1 MHRRAIITNV
11 KFAYANQRKKLR
23 GLLRYVQYR
32 NDKDGAEHVRQFDDH
47 GQRLERW
54 TDRGLGNEYR
64 NILDNVLDLAT
75 TTMQRNVGARLLV
88 IAPEV
93 HMMEAIPEEQRADIL
108 RELTEST
115 VENWFERMDLPTAEY
130 AFVVH
135 ESEPSDTRPDGQLK
149 DETQL
154 SSSYLHTH
162 VVLAATV
169 PGFEQ
174 DREGYKVYD
183 RQIRALHEA
192 GREAMEQ
199 IWERELGVERVAK
212 LNQELEERTQKYL
225 ELDAAQARDTGQ
237 HETELTVD
245 SLTRKMSVAPIQPVS
260 LDRDRDLER
269 EFDE

>member
-1 MHRRAIITNV
+1 MHRRAIITNT
-11 KFAYANQRKKLR
+11 KFVYANQRKKLR
-23 GLLRYVQYR
+23 GLLRYFQYR
-32 NDKDGAEHVRQFDDH
+32 NDKDSAEHVQQFDDR
-47 GQRLERW
+47 GQRVDRW
-54 TDRGLGNEYR
+54 TDRGLGGEYR
-64 NILDNVLDLAT
+64 DILGKSLELAT
-75 TTMQRNVGARLLV
+75 TTMQRNVSARLLV

-93 HMMEAIPEEQRADIL
+93 HMMEAIPEDRRADVL

-130 AFVVH
+130 AFVLH
-135 ESEPSDTRPDGQLK
+135 ESEPTDTRPDGRLK

-154 SSSYLHTH
+154 SQSYLHSH

-183 RQIRALHEA
+183 NQIHSLHES

-199 IWERELGVERVAK
+199 IWERELGVERVAE

-225 ELDAAQARDTGQ
+225 ELDVAQARDTGQ
-237 HETELTVD
+237 REAEPELMAD
-245 SLTRKMSVAPIQPVS
+245 SLTRETDVDPLQ
-260 LDRDRDLER
+260 LDRDRSLER